1 MNIDKS
7 IERTEYILKFDEIQE
22 KLIAEINADES
33 GKTLIQFL
41 NFISENKISDY
52 ILPRVKTTIHWDNFI
67 NSFLPEHWN
76 YLTSD
81 SIKYLRKYIFE

>member
-67 NSFLPEHWN
+67 NSFFPEHWN
-76 YLTSD
+76 YLSSD